1 MIYAEI
7 NQDCKEE
14 EIGHRM
20 PERRLYMGKE
30 MIVDTEYA
38 GYMYEIWGETTPV
51 YN

>member
-20 PERRLYMGKE
+20 PERRLYMGEE

>member
-1 MIYAEI
+1 MCLISTGKAIKNIEI

-20 PERRLYMGKE
+20 PERRLYMSKE

-38 GYMYEIWGETTPV
+38 GYMYEI
-51 YN
+51 